1 MLFERVFFVKSSE
14 IISCVVELFVSNEFS
29 FLLIVFL
36 RSLRAFPTSF
46 FSLFG
51 MLLKSLKRELSTP
64 DLLLYL
70 DLKSSSSSCVL
81 RFKPS
86 TKEVISLI
94 FFITLVLFC
103 VYLLR
108 SQHKLTIFMLNKDLK
123 NYLIALAIMIGFV
136 SCQEES
142 PTRAII
148 TVTTSNGAPAYDGA
162 NSCKVILSQQGQ
174 INSAGNESNVY
185 KMDYT
190 SSNGSVEFEFVNE
203 AILNIDVEYTT
214 GNDVYTAESV
224 IKLVREELVRKTV
237 VVN

>member
-1 MLFERVFFVKSSE
+1 
-14 IISCVVELFVSNEFS
+14 
-29 FLLIVFL
+29 
-36 RSLRAFPTSF
+36 
-46 FSLFG
+46 
-51 MLLKSLKRELSTP
+51 
-64 DLLLYL
+64 
-70 DLKSSSSSCVL
+70 
-81 RFKPS
+81 
-86 TKEVISLI
+86 
-94 FFITLVLFC
+94 
-103 VYLLR
+103 
-108 SQHKLTIFMLNKDLK
+108 
-123 NYLIALAIMIGFV
+123 MIGFV

-185 KMDYT
+185 QMDYT

-214 GNDVYTAESV
+214 GNDVYNAESV
-224 IKLVREELVRKTV
+224 IKLVREELVRKTI

>member
-1 MLFERVFFVKSSE
+1 MS
-14 IISCVVELFVSNEFS
+14 
-29 FLLIVFL
+29 
-36 RSLRAFPTSF
+36 
-46 FSLFG
+46 
-51 MLLKSLKRELSTP
+51 
-64 DLLLYL
+64 
-70 DLKSSSSSCVL
+70 
-81 RFKPS
+81 
-86 TKEVISLI
+86 
-94 FFITLVLFC
+94 
-103 VYLLR
+103 
-108 SQHKLTIFMLNKDLK
+108 NKDLK

-148 TVTTSNGAPAYDGA
+148 TVTTSSGAPAYDGA

-174 INSAGNESNVY
+174 INSSGNESNVY
-185 KMDYT
+185 QMDYT